1 MNKVKLYGAF
11 SIVLLCVN
19 IVLLWLMFSHNN
31 PQRRR
36 EEPKKFIIEKLHFDA
51 TQVSEY
57 EKLIKWHRENI
68 DASDEKIKVL
78 KEELYASLQSENQS
92 TVADSLIQEIGKEK
106 LHIEQVHYQHFSDIK
121 NLCKP
126 EQLSDF
132 NSLSTE
138 LAKLFAPHPAR
149 NEKR

>member
-11 SIVLLCVN
+11 SIALLLIN
-19 IVLLWLMFSHNN
+19 IVLIWLMFSRN
-31 PQRRR
+31 PPERRR
-36 EEPKKFIIEKLHFDA
+36 EEPKIFIIEKLHFDA
-51 TQVSEY
+51 AQISKY

-68 DASDEKIKVL
+68 NASDEKVKDL
-78 KEELYASLQSENQS
+78 KKELYACLKSENHS
-92 TVADSLIQEIGKEK
+92 VSADSLIKEIGKEK

-126 EQLSDF
+126 DQLSDF

-138 LAKLFAPHPAR
+138 LTKLFAPHHR
-149 NEKR
+149 KNEKR